1 MRHRRGSRR
10 AGRADTLMPVRTVMP
25 VRAVVRGRAGRPFGW
40 NDQILSLRPP
50 FPASPVR
57 GLLACCLCTNMWMT
71 CAQRRR
77 ACVYTVE
84 MLGIPQP
91 DRNLNRA
98 FTWESA
104 NHTLCI
110 KKKLELST
118 SHTAIHDELAEHLSQ
133 IYTFVI

>member
-1 MRHRRGSRR
+1 MTSSRFSSSQVRRR
-10 AGRADTLMPVRTVMP
+10 ADARANRDA
-25 VRAVVRGRAGRPFGW
+25 RACRGA
-40 NDQILSLRPP
+40 D
-50 FPASPVR
+50 PAR
-57 GLLACCLCTNMWMT
+57 GLLPWCLCTNMWMT

-84 MLGIPQP
+84 MLGIPLP
-91 DRNLNRA
+91 DRNQNRA

-110 KKKLELST
+110 QKKLELST
-118 SHTAIHDELAEHLSQ
+118 SRTAIPDELAERLSQ